1 MLLSRE
7 QEALQEQMDCAEDAQ
22 LPQTAAEI
30 TVRQYK
36 PYRPSLA
43 INSPTASPAQPYSL
57 AEPAA
62 ARDGEVSYADAD
74 EDADLDLDAEQQ
86 QGELRMRAP
95 GALPSPTGLR
105 AVVSS
110 PLSLLPPRAGIAA
123 AGESVEDGAGGSN
136 GSRAMPLEASLT
148 SDSMFIH

>member
-1 MLLSRE
+1 
-7 QEALQEQMDCAEDAQ
+7 MDCAEDAQ

-62 ARDGEVSYADAD
+62 ARDGEVSYAD
-74 EDADLDLDAEQQ
+74 EDADADADAEQQ

-123 AGESVEDGAGGSN
+123 AGESVEDGVGGSN
-136 GSRAMPLEASLT
+136 RSRAMPLEASLT